1 MITNR
6 IRPLIAAVFRLFS
19 GVCLADI
26 VGRASVIDGDTIEI
40 HGQRIRLHGVDAPEK
55 GQPCFDAANEPFRC
69 GQKAAMALDEF
80 VEQSPVSCREKD
92 VDRYGRIVATCQ
104 VRGEDIELWLVKSG
118 NAFAY
123 RRYSSDY
130 IGAEQEA
137 KNNRRAMGARATA
150 ASSICRWRAGRRKR
164 LQRPAIAQGT
174 MFAVLRRLVLGKMAR
189 LPNSPKTTKHPPP
202 TRPTS
207 RLLGR

>member
-1 MITNR
+1 MTLSITLR
-6 IRPLIAAVFRLFS
+6 RRLSRFRPYDALQTIIWEMSIMTRLLVAAFAVMFS

-40 HGQRIRLHGVDAPEK
+40 HGQRVRFHGVDAPEK
-55 GQPCFDAANEPFRC
+55 GQPCFDAANQPYRC

-80 VEQSPVSCREKD
+80 IGPSPVSCREKD

-104 VRGEDIELWLVKSG
+104 VRGEDIELWLVRSG
-118 NAFAY
+118 HAFAY

-137 KNNRRAMGARATA
+137 KNNRRGMWAGYTQAPWEWRKEQRHSAR
-150 ASSICRWRAGRRKR
+150 
-164 LQRPAIAQGT
+164 
-174 MFAVLRRLVLGKMAR
+174 
-189 LPNSPKTTKHPPP
+189 
-202 TRPTS
+202 
-207 RLLGR
+207 